1 MKYQHILGMQA
12 GGPQV
17 LQLREDEL
25 PEPKAGEV
33 RVKILAA
40 GVAFPDIL
48 IRLGKY
54 PGVPPFPLT
63 PGYDLVGVVEKC
75 GRSVKERTAGQMV
88 AALTQFGS
96 YSQYIC
102 LPEREVVPVL
112 EQIDPAEAVS
122 LVLNYVTA
130 FQMLHRAAR
139 VKAGERILVHG
150 AAGGVGTA
158 LLQLGHLLH
167 LDMYGTASTAKQQVV
182 ASLGA
187 IPIDYTKEDFVVRIR
202 ALTGDGV
209 DAVFDAIGG
218 KHFHQSFQALRSGG
232 RLIGYGFTLENLRG
246 GDLLSGLLR
255 TWPKLAS
262 WSILPNGKRAQW
274 YAIAGALIG
283 MKNRHPE
290 WFREDLTKL
299 IALLAEG
306 KIKPVI
312 AERLPLEGVIHAHEL
327 LEHSQI
333 QGKLV
338 LLPHASSSVDQT
350 LGGLE

>member
-1 MKYQHILGMQA
+1 MKYQHILATQA
-12 GGPQV
+12 GGTQV

-25 PEPKAGEV
+25 PEPKVGEV

-54 PGVPPFPLT
+54 PGIPAYPFT
-63 PGYDLVGVVEKC
+63 PGYDLVGVIEKC
-75 GRSVKERTAGQMV
+75 GASVKERTAGQMV
-88 AALTQFGS
+88 AALPQWGS
-96 YSQYIC
+96 YSQYLC
-102 LPEREVVPVL
+102 LPEREVVPVPEL
-112 EQIDPAEAVS
+112 VDPAEAVS

-130 FQMLHRAAR
+130 FQMLQRAAR

-158 LLQLGHLLH
+158 LLQLGHLMRLE
-167 LDMYGTASTAKQQVV
+167 MYGTVSPAKQQVV

-187 IPIDYTKEDFVVRIR
+187 TPIDYTKEDFVARVRT
-202 ALTGDGV
+202 LTGEGV
-209 DAVFDAIGG
+209 DAVFDAVGG
-218 KHFHQSFQALRSGG
+218 EHFYQSFQALRKGG
-232 RLIGYGFTLENLRG
+232 RFIGYGFTLEHLKR
-246 GDLLSGLLR
+246 DSLLMGVLR
-255 TWPKLAS
+255 TLPRLAY
-262 WSILPNGKRAQW
+262 WSILPNGKHAQW

-299 IALLAEG
+299 LALLAEG

-312 AERLPLEGVIHAHEL
+312 AKRLSLEEIAHAHEL
-327 LEHSQI
+327 IERAQV

-338 LLPHASSSVDQT
+338 LLPHPHPRR
-350 LGGLE
+350 L

>member
-1 MKYQHILGMQA
+1 MKYQHILATQA
-12 GGPQV
+12 GGTQV

-25 PEPKAGEV
+25 PEPKASEV

-48 IRLGKY
+48 IRMGKY
-54 PGVPPFPLT
+54 PGIPAYPFT
-63 PGYDLVGVVEKC
+63 PGYDLVGVIEKC
-75 GRSVKERTAGQMV
+75 GSSVKERTVGQMV
-88 AALTQFGS
+88 AALPQWGS
-96 YSQYIC
+96 YSQYLC
-102 LPEREVVPVL
+102 LPEQEVVPVP

-130 FQMLHRAAR
+130 YQMLYRAAH

-167 LDMYGTASTAKQQVV
+167 LEMYGTASTAKQQVI

-187 IPIDYTKEDFVVRIR
+187 TPIDYTKEDFATRIH

-218 KHFHQSFQALRSGG
+218 EHFYRSFQALRKGG
-232 RLIGYGFTLENLRG
+232 RFIGYGFTLENLRG
-246 GDLLSGLLR
+246 GDLLPGVLR
-255 TWPKLAS
+255 TLPKLAY
-262 WSILPNGKRAQW
+262 WSILPNGKHAQW

-299 IALLAEG
+299 FALLVEG

-312 AERLPLEGVIHAHEL
+312 AKRLSLEDVVYAHEL
-327 LEHSQI
+327 IESAQI

-338 LLPHASSSVDQT
+338 LLPHISYAHN
-350 LGGLE
+350 

>member
-1 MKYQHILGMQA
+1 MKYQHILAIQA
-12 GGPQV
+12 GGTQV

-25 PEPKAGEV
+25 PEPKEGEV

-48 IRLGKY
+48 IRSGKY
-54 PGVPPFPLT
+54 PGIPAYPFT
-63 PGYDLVGVVEKC
+63 PGYDLVGIIEKC
-75 GRSVKERTAGQMV
+75 GASVKERSAGQMV
-88 AALTQFGS
+88 AALPQWGS

-102 LPEREVVPVL
+102 LPEREVVPVP
-112 EQIDPAEAVS
+112 EQVDPAEAVS
-122 LVLNYVTA
+122 MVLNYISA
-130 FQMLHRAAR
+130 YQMLHRAAR

-158 LLQLGHLLH
+158 LLQLGHLLG
-167 LDMYGTASTAKQQVV
+167 LEMYGTVSPAKQQVV

-187 IPIDYTKEDFVVRIR
+187 TPIDYTREDFVTRIR
-202 ALTGDGV
+202 TLTGDGV
-209 DAVFDAIGG
+209 DAVFDAVGG
-218 KHFHQSFQALRSGG
+218 EHFHQSFQALRKGG
-232 RLIGYGFTLENLRG
+232 RFIGYGFTLENLN
-246 GDLLSGLLR
+246 GDSLLTNVLR
-255 TWPKLAS
+255 TLPKLAY
-262 WSILPNGKRAQW
+262 WSILPNGKSAQW

-299 IALLAEG
+299 FALLAEG

-312 AERLPLEGVIHAHEL
+312 AQRLPLEHVAHAHEL
-327 LEHSQI
+327 IESSQV

-338 LLPHASSSVDQT
+338 ILPYAS
-350 LGGLE
+350 